1 MERWSFVF
9 TCSVYFNI
17 LVILVSGLTLHNCI
31 DGWID
36 IPEDTSTLITC
47 SNIFKTEKV
56 TWTVENAIRNKVFE
70 HECGDTTSC
79 NLNSSKISLQRYRD
93 DGVSLIINRNHRRY
107 GGFTVTCS
115 TTTEHAECRMH
126 VFHAAELS
134 HCRTEINSQ
143 SWRVTAT
150 CHINKFFS
158 SKEKARCEGRVEPF
172 MPEQSLKNYTRVDG
186 QPYLQKYIDQ
196 RNNNTYYRGT
206 CSFTSNLP
214 TSAGNYS
221 YIINIMPGTSLETAG
236 KVLIGKSEA
245 NCTFFLEENP
255 KGSCECFERG
265 PSSFPTTQHYD
276 TGVPSTYV
284 CNLVRG
290 STWHSGHTPQGA
302 TSPPPQITR
311 SRPPLET
318 TREMHTEHPTQP
330 LIKTSQVTHVTTF
343 PNSKGL
349 GSSPSDRIDS
359 SPSPQDKSG
368 LSVATGVIVGVVVAV
383 VATVIVIVAIAYVSR
398 RYRNPPDLEEQYNV
412 FYISADALALNTI
425 RPVDDLPQ
433 SRVQVSDSQASPQT
447 SSDFTDT
454 SCMVQMENNSIVSPP
469 AHQTQTTQPCLKE
482 LEETRESAMSNTEN
496 LYAVVADKDLRG
508 SKPRV

>member
-1 MERWSFVF
+1 
-9 TCSVYFNI
+9 
-17 LVILVSGLTLHNCI
+17 
-31 DGWID
+31 
-36 IPEDTSTLITC
+36 
-47 SNIFKTEKV
+47 
-56 TWTVENAIRNKVFE
+56 
-70 HECGDTTSC
+70 
-79 NLNSSKISLQRYRD
+79 
-93 DGVSLIINRNHRRY
+93 
-107 GGFTVTCS
+107 
-115 TTTEHAECRMH
+115 
-126 VFHAAELS
+126 
-134 HCRTEINSQ
+134 
-143 SWRVTAT
+143 
-150 CHINKFFS
+150 
-158 SKEKARCEGRVEPF
+158 
-172 MPEQSLKNYTRVDG
+172 
-186 QPYLQKYIDQ
+186 
-196 RNNNTYYRGT
+196 
-206 CSFTSNLP
+206 
-214 TSAGNYS
+214 
-221 YIINIMPGTSLETAG
+221 MPGTSLETAG

-302 TSPPPQITR
+302 TSPPPR
-311 SRPPLET
+311 
-318 TREMHTEHPTQP
+318 
-330 LIKTSQVTHVTTF
+330 
-343 PNSKGL
+343 L

-398 RYRNPPDLEEQYNV
+398 RYRNRNTVLLVRAPDLEEQYNV